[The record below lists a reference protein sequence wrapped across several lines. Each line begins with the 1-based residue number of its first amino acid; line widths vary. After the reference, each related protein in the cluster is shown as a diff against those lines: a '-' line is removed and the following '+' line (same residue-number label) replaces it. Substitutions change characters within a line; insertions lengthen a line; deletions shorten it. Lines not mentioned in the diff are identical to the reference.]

1 MPVVNFAIERLHR
14 FLPDIDLDRVI
25 EVLPFVGL
33 DIEGIDSNVLRIEYN
48 PNRPDFASDYGIV
61 RALRGILEIETGI
74 PRLEINKEVKN
85 QCVNVDKS
93 VSDIRPYIV
102 ALIAK
107 NGKLDNGTIM
117 QLSAMQDDLQ
127 NGIGRVRRKASIG
140 IHNMDPIRFPVR
152 YSTVN
157 ENFSFIPYEQESS
170 QEISS
175 IVKTSNMGK
184 DYGHILE
191 GVKRY
196 PIIVDSKDNVLAFP
210 PLVNGNITKISTD
223 TTNLFIEITGN
234 NIKTMEDILA
244 ILAIT
249 LYDAGFELQIVP
261 VNNFDGNAYTPRMD
275 VSHIDANVSDINLL
289 LGLDVQVCEIIGCL
303 KKSRLDAKET
313 RNNQLIQCCI
323 PRYRIDILN
332 YVDIAE
338 EVAIGYGIYNLKP
351 TIPYTTLVGQKNVT
365 STRINVLRN
374 TLVGLQ
380 MVEIVNFSLIS
391 KKIQYDLPGIE
402 EPENVASVNATKSSE
417 HEVLRDM
424 LLPSLLRSLSRNIH
438 AEYPQKLFEIGK
450 IFEWGQNINEH
461 WSLGAVVAH
470 NTADYTEIKSILQT
484 LLKQSFGKSIT
495 TEVAAH
501 PAFINGRC
509 ASIIVSDKCV
519 GIVGEI
525 TPFAIDNFKLRVPV
539 AAFELNISKLLQTR
553 DGLLS

>member
-1 MPVVNFAIERLHR
+1 MPVVNFAIERLYKL
-14 FLPDIDLDRVI
+14 LPGIGLRRVL
-25 EVLPFVGL
+25 EVLPFIGL
-33 DIEGIDSNVLRIEYN
+33 DIEGIDSEVLRIEYN

-61 RALRGILEIETGI
+61 RALRGLLEIETGI
-74 PRLEINKEVKN
+74 PNLKMNKEVKDY
-85 QCVNVDKS
+85 CVNVDKS
-93 VSDIRPYIV
+93 VRRIRPYIV

-107 NGKLDNGTIM
+107 NGELASSTIT
-117 QLSAMQDDLQ
+117 QLAAMKDDLQ
-127 NGIGRVRRKASIG
+127 NGIGRARRKASIG
-140 IHNMDPIRFPVR
+140 IHNMDAIQFPVR
-152 YSTVN
+152 YCTVD
-157 ENFSFIPYEQESS
+157 EDFSFTPLEHESS
-170 QEISS
+170 HKIKS
-175 IVKTSNMGK
+175 ILKTSNTGK

-191 GVKRY
+191 GVNRY

-210 PLVNGNITKISTD
+210 PITNGYITNVSPD
-223 TTNLFIEITGN
+223 NTNLFIEITGN
-234 NIKTMEDILA
+234 SIKTVEDILA

-249 LYDAGFELQIVP
+249 LYDAGFELQNVAI
-261 VNNFDGNAYTPRMD
+261 NNFDGSAYVPRMD
-275 VSHIDANVSDINLL
+275 VSYLDVNTSDINML
-289 LGLDVQVCEIIGCL
+289 LGLEAEANEIVRYL

-313 RNNQLIQCCI
+313 GNKKIIQCCI

-351 TIPYTTLVGQKNVT
+351 TIPCTTLVGQKDMT
-365 STRINVLRN
+365 STRINILRN
-374 TLVGLQ
+374 TLAGLQ

-391 KKIQYDLPGIE
+391 KKIQYGLPGIE
-402 EPENVASVNATKSSE
+402 EPENVASVNAAKSSE

-424 LLPSLLRSLSRNIH
+424 LLPSLLKSLSRNIH
-438 AEYPQKLFEIGK
+438 EEYPQKLFEIGK
-450 IFEWGQNINEH
+450 IFEWGKNINEY

-484 LLKQSFGKSIT
+484 LLKQSFGKSVT

-501 PAFINGRC
+501 PVFINGRC
-509 ASIIVSDKCV
+509 ASIIVNDECV
-519 GIVGEI
+519 GMLGEI

>member
-1 MPVVNFAIERLHR
+1 MPVVNFAIERLYKL
-14 FLPDIDLDRVI
+14 LPGIDLKRVL
-25 EVLPFVGL
+25 EVLPFIGL
-33 DIEGIDSNVLRIEYN
+33 DIEGIDSEILRIEYN

-61 RALRGILEIETGI
+61 RALRGLLEIETGI
-74 PRLEINKEVKN
+74 PNFKLNKEVKDY
-85 QCVNVDKS
+85 CVDVDKS
-93 VSDIRPYIV
+93 VRRIRPYIV

-107 NGKLDNGTIM
+107 NGELDSSTIM
-117 QLSAMQDDLQ
+117 QLAAMKDDLQ
-127 NGIGRVRRKASIG
+127 NGIGRGRRKASIG
-140 IHNMDPIRFPVR
+140 IHNMDAIQFPVR
-152 YSTVN
+152 YCAVD
-157 ENFSFIPYEQESS
+157 EDFSFTPLEHESS
-170 QEISS
+170 QKIKS
-175 IVKTSNMGK
+175 ILKTSNTGK

-210 PLVNGNITKISTD
+210 PIMNDNITSISHGNA
-223 TTNLFIEITGN
+223 NLFIEVTGN
-234 NIKTMEDILA
+234 SIKTVEDILA

-249 LYDAGFELQIVP
+249 LYDAGFELHNVTI
-261 VNNFDGNAYTPRMD
+261 NNFDGSPYAPRMD
-275 VSHIDANVSDINLL
+275 VSYLDVNTSDIQML
-289 LGLDVQVCEIIGCL
+289 LGLEAEVNEIIRYL

-313 RNNQLIQCCI
+313 RNKKIIQCCI

-351 TIPYTTLVGQKNVT
+351 TIPYTTLVGQKDMT
-365 STRINVLRN
+365 STRINILRN

-380 MVEIVNFSLIS
+380 MVEIVNFHLIS

-424 LLPSLLRSLSRNIH
+424 LLPSLLKSLSRNIH
-438 AEYPQKLFEIGK
+438 EEYPQKVFEIGK
-450 IFEWGQNINEH
+450 IFQWGQNINEY

-470 NTADYTEIKSILQT
+470 NTADYTEIKSILQA
-484 LLKQSFGKSIT
+484 LLKQSFGKSVT

-501 PAFINGRC
+501 PVFINGRC
-509 ASIIVSDKCV
+509 ASIIVNDECV
-519 GIVGEI
+519 GMLGEI
-525 TPFAIDNFKLRVPV
+525 SPFAIDNFKLRVPV

-553 DGLLS
+553 DELLS

>member
-1 MPVVNFAIERLHR
+1 MPVVNFAIERLYKL
-14 FLPDIDLDRVI
+14 LPGIDLRRVL
-25 EVLPFVGL
+25 EVLPFIGL
-33 DIEGIDSNVLRIEYN
+33 DIEGIDSEVLRIEYN

-61 RALRGILEIETGI
+61 RALRGLLEIETGI
-74 PRLEINKEVKN
+74 PNLKMNKEVKDY
-85 QCVNVDKS
+85 CVNVDKS
-93 VSDIRPYIV
+93 VRRIRPYIV

-107 NGKLDNGTIM
+107 NGELDSSTIT
-117 QLSAMQDDLQ
+117 QLAAMKDDLQ
-127 NGIGRVRRKASIG
+127 NGIGRARRKASIG
-140 IHNMDPIRFPVR
+140 IHNMDAIQFPVR
-152 YSTVN
+152 YCTVD
-157 ENFSFIPYEQESS
+157 EDFSFTPLEHESS
-170 QEISS
+170 HKIKA
-175 IVKTSNMGK
+175 ILKTSNTGK

-191 GVKRY
+191 GVNRY

-210 PLVNGNITKISTD
+210 PITNGYITNVSPD
-223 TTNLFIEITGN
+223 NTNLFIEITGN
-234 NIKTMEDILA
+234 SIKTVEDILA

-249 LYDAGFELQIVP
+249 LYDAGFELQNVAI
-261 VNNFDGNAYTPRMD
+261 NNFDGSAYVPRMD
-275 VSHIDANVSDINLL
+275 VSYLDVNTSDINMLI
-289 LGLDVQVCEIIGCL
+289 GLEAEANEIVRYL

-313 RNNQLIQCCI
+313 GNKKIIQCCI

-351 TIPYTTLVGQKNVT
+351 TIPYTTLVGQKDMT
-365 STRINVLRN
+365 STRINILRN
-374 TLVGLQ
+374 TLAGLQ

-391 KKIQYDLPGIE
+391 KKIQYGLPGIE
-402 EPENVASVNATKSSE
+402 EPENVASVNAAKSSE

-424 LLPSLLRSLSRNIH
+424 LLPSLLKSLSRNIH
-438 AEYPQKLFEIGK
+438 EEYPQKLFEIGK
-450 IFEWGQNINEH
+450 IFEWGKNINEY

-484 LLKQSFGKSIT
+484 LLKQGFGKSVT

-501 PAFINGRC
+501 PVFINGRC
-509 ASIIVSDKCV
+509 ASIIVNDECV
-519 GIVGEI
+519 GMLGEI

>member
-1 MPVVNFAIERLHR
+1 MPVVNFAIERLYKL
-14 FLPDIDLDRVI
+14 LPGIDLKRVL
-25 EVLPFVGL
+25 EVLPFIGL
-33 DIEGIDSNVLRIEYN
+33 DIEGIDSEILRIEYN

-61 RALRGILEIETGI
+61 RALRGLLEIETGI
-74 PRLEINKEVKN
+74 PNFKLNKEVKDY
-85 QCVNVDKS
+85 CVDVDKS
-93 VSDIRPYIV
+93 VRRIRPYIV

-107 NGKLDNGTIM
+107 NGELDSSTIM
-117 QLSAMQDDLQ
+117 QLAAMKDDLQ
-127 NGIGRVRRKASIG
+127 NGIGRGRRKASIG
-140 IHNMDPIRFPVR
+140 IHNMDAIQFPVR
-152 YSTVN
+152 YCTVD
-157 ENFSFIPYEQESS
+157 EDFSFTPLEHESS
-170 QEISS
+170 QKIKS
-175 IVKTSNMGK
+175 ILKTSNTGK

-210 PLVNGNITKISTD
+210 PIMNDNITSISNGNA
-223 TTNLFIEITGN
+223 NLFIEVTGN
-234 NIKTMEDILA
+234 SIKTVEDILA

-249 LYDAGFELQIVP
+249 LYDAGFELHNVTI
-261 VNNFDGNAYTPRMD
+261 NNFDGSPYAPRMD
-275 VSHIDANVSDINLL
+275 VSYLDVNTSDIQML
-289 LGLDVQVCEIIGCL
+289 LGLEAEVNEIIRYL

-313 RNNQLIQCCI
+313 RNKKIIQCCI

-351 TIPYTTLVGQKNVT
+351 TIPYTTLVGQKDMT
-365 STRINVLRN
+365 STRINILRN

-380 MVEIVNFSLIS
+380 MVEIVNFHLIS

-424 LLPSLLRSLSRNIH
+424 LLPSLLKSLSRNIH
-438 AEYPQKLFEIGK
+438 EEYPQKVFEIGK
-450 IFEWGQNINEH
+450 IFQWGQNINEY

-484 LLKQSFGKSIT
+484 LLKQSFGKSVT

-501 PAFINGRC
+501 PVFINGRC
-509 ASIIVSDKCV
+509 ASIIVNDECV
-519 GIVGEI
+519 GMLGEI
-525 TPFAIDNFKLRVPV
+525 SPFAIDNFKLRVPV
-539 AAFELNISKLLQTR
+539 AAFELNISKLFQTR
-553 DGLLS
+553 DELLS

>member
-1 MPVVNFAIERLHR
+1 MPVVNFAIERLNKL
-14 FLPDIDLDRVI
+14 LPGTDLKRVL
-25 EVLPFVGL
+25 EVLPFIGL
-33 DIEGIDSNVLRIEYN
+33 DIEGIDSEIIRIEYN

-61 RALRGILEIETGI
+61 RALRGLLEIETGI
-74 PRLEINKEVKN
+74 PNFKLNKEVN
-85 QCVNVDKS
+85 DYCVNVDKS
-93 VSDIRPYIV
+93 VRRIRPYIV
-102 ALIAK
+102 AINAK
-107 NGKLDNGTIM
+107 NGELDSSTIM
-117 QLSAMQDDLQ
+117 QLTAMKDDLQ
-127 NGIGRVRRKASIG
+127 NGIGRRRRKASIG
-140 IHNMDPIRFPVR
+140 IHNMDAIQFPLR
-152 YSTVN
+152 YCTVD
-157 ENFSFIPYEQESS
+157 EDFSFSPLEHESS
-170 QEISS
+170 QKIKS
-175 IVKTSNMGK
+175 ILKTSNTGK

-196 PIIVDSKDNVLAFP
+196 PIIVDSKDNILAFP
-210 PLVNGNITKISTD
+210 PITSGNITNISHD
-223 TTNLFIEITGN
+223 NTNLFIEVTGN
-234 NIKTMEDILA
+234 SIKTVEDILA

-249 LYDAGFELQIVP
+249 LYDAGFELQNVTIK
-261 VNNFDGNAYTPRMD
+261 NFDGSVYAPRMD
-275 VSHIDANVSDINLL
+275 VYYLDVNTSDINML
-289 LGLDVQVCEIIGCL
+289 LGLEAEVNEIVRYL

-313 RNNQLIQCCI
+313 KNEKIIQCCI

-351 TIPYTTLVGQKNVT
+351 TIPYTTLVGQKDMT
-365 STRINVLRN
+365 STRINILRN

-391 KKIQYDLPGIE
+391 KKIQYDFSGIE

-424 LLPSLLRSLSRNIH
+424 LLPSLLKSLSRNIH
-438 AEYPQKLFEIGK
+438 EEYPQRLFEIGK
-450 IFEWGQNINEH
+450 IFEWGENINEY
-461 WSLGAVVAH
+461 WALSAVVAH

-509 ASIIVSDKCV
+509 ASIIVNDKYV
-519 GIVGEI
+519 GILGEI

>member
-1 MPVVNFAIERLHR
+1 MPVVNFAIERLYKL
-14 FLPDIDLDRVI
+14 LPGIDLKRVL

-33 DIEGIDSNVLRIEYN
+33 DIEGIDSEILRIEYN

-61 RALRGILEIETGI
+61 RALRGLLEIETGI
-74 PRLEINKEVKN
+74 PNFKLNKEVKDY
-85 QCVNVDKS
+85 CVNVDKS
-93 VSDIRPYIV
+93 VRRIRPYIV

-107 NGKLDNGTIM
+107 NGELDSGTIM
-117 QLSAMQDDLQ
+117 QLAAMKDDLQ
-127 NGIGRVRRKASIG
+127 NGIGRGTRKASIG
-140 IHNMDPIRFPVR
+140 IHNMDAIQFPVR
-152 YSTVN
+152 YCTVD
-157 ENFSFIPYEQESS
+157 EDFSFTPLEHESS
-170 QEISS
+170 QKIKS
-175 IVKTSNMGK
+175 ILKTSNTGK

-210 PLVNGNITKISTD
+210 PIMNDGITSISHD
-223 TTNLFIEITGN
+223 NANLFIEVTGN
-234 NIKTMEDILA
+234 SIKTVEDILA

-249 LYDAGFELQIVP
+249 LYDAGFELHNVTI
-261 VNNFDGNAYTPRMD
+261 NNFDGSPYAPRMD
-275 VSHIDANVSDINLL
+275 VSYLDVNTSDIQML
-289 LGLDVQVCEIIGCL
+289 LGLEAEVNEIIRFL

-313 RNNQLIQCCI
+313 RNKKIIQCCI

-351 TIPYTTLVGQKNVT
+351 TIPYTTLVGQKDMT
-365 STRINVLRN
+365 STRINILRN

-380 MVEIVNFSLIS
+380 MVEIVNFHLIS
-391 KKIQYDLPGIE
+391 KKIQYDLPGID

-424 LLPSLLRSLSRNIH
+424 LLPSLLKSLSRNIH
-438 AEYPQKLFEIGK
+438 EEYPQKLFEIGK
-450 IFEWGQNINEH
+450 IFEWGQNINEY

-484 LLKQSFGKSIT
+484 LLKQSFGKSVT
-495 TEVAAH
+495 TELAAH
-501 PAFINGRC
+501 PVFINGRC
-509 ASIIVSDKCV
+509 ASIIVNDERI
-519 GIVGEI
+519 GILGEI

-539 AAFELNISKLLQTR
+539 AAFELNISQLLQTR
-553 DGLLS
+553 DELLS

>member
-1 MPVVNFAIERLHR
+1 MPVVNFAIERLYKL
-14 FLPDIDLDRVI
+14 LPGIDLKRVL
-25 EVLPFVGL
+25 EVLPFIGL
-33 DIEGIDSNVLRIEYN
+33 DIEGIDSEILRIEYN

-61 RALRGILEIETGI
+61 RALRGLLEIETGI
-74 PRLEINKEVKN
+74 PNFKLNKEVKDY
-85 QCVNVDKS
+85 CVDVDKS
-93 VSDIRPYIV
+93 VRRIRPYIV

-107 NGKLDNGTIM
+107 NGELDSSTIM
-117 QLSAMQDDLQ
+117 QLAAMKDDLQ
-127 NGIGRVRRKASIG
+127 NGIGRGRRKASIG
-140 IHNMDPIRFPVR
+140 IHNMDAIQFPVR
-152 YSTVN
+152 YCTVD
-157 ENFSFIPYEQESS
+157 EDFSFTPLEHESS
-170 QEISS
+170 QKIKS
-175 IVKTSNMGK
+175 ILKTSNTGK

-210 PLVNGNITKISTD
+210 PIMNDNITSISHGNA
-223 TTNLFIEITGN
+223 NLFIEVTGN
-234 NIKTMEDILA
+234 SIKTVEDILA

-249 LYDAGFELQIVP
+249 LYDAGFELHNVTI
-261 VNNFDGNAYTPRMD
+261 NNFDGSPYAPRMD
-275 VSHIDANVSDINLL
+275 VSYLDVNTSDIQML
-289 LGLDVQVCEIIGCL
+289 LGLEAEVNEIIRYL

-313 RNNQLIQCCI
+313 RNKKIIQCCI

-351 TIPYTTLVGQKNVT
+351 TIPYTTLVGQKDMT
-365 STRINVLRN
+365 STRINILRN

-380 MVEIVNFSLIS
+380 MVEIVNFHLIS

-424 LLPSLLRSLSRNIH
+424 LLPSLLKSLSRNIH
-438 AEYPQKLFEIGK
+438 EEYPQKVFEIGK
-450 IFEWGQNINEH
+450 IFQWGQNINEY

-484 LLKQSFGKSIT
+484 LLKQSFGKSVT

-501 PAFINGRC
+501 PVFINGRC
-509 ASIIVSDKCV
+509 ASIIVNDECV
-519 GIVGEI
+519 GMLGEI
-525 TPFAIDNFKLRVPV
+525 SPFAIDNFKLRVPV
-539 AAFELNISKLLQTR
+539 AAFELNISKLFQTR
-553 DGLLS
+553 DELLS

>member
-1 MPVVNFAIERLHR
+1 MPVVNFAIERLYKL
-14 FLPDIDLDRVI
+14 LPGIDLKRVL
-25 EVLPFVGL
+25 EVLPFIGL
-33 DIEGIDSNVLRIEYN
+33 DIEGIDSEILRIEYN

-61 RALRGILEIETGI
+61 RALRGLLEIETGI
-74 PRLEINKEVKN
+74 PNFKLNKEVKDY
-85 QCVNVDKS
+85 CVDVDKS
-93 VSDIRPYIV
+93 VRRIRPYIV

-107 NGKLDNGTIM
+107 NGKLDSSTIM
-117 QLSAMQDDLQ
+117 QLAAMKDDLQ
-127 NGIGRVRRKASIG
+127 NGIGRGRRKASIG
-140 IHNMDPIRFPVR
+140 IHNMDAIQFPVR
-152 YSTVN
+152 YCTVD
-157 ENFSFIPYEQESS
+157 EDFSFTPLEHESS
-170 QEISS
+170 QKIKS
-175 IVKTSNMGK
+175 ILKTSNTGK

-210 PLVNGNITKISTD
+210 PIMNDNITSISHGNA
-223 TTNLFIEITGN
+223 NLFIEVTGN
-234 NIKTMEDILA
+234 SIKTVEDILA

-249 LYDAGFELQIVP
+249 LYDAGFELHNVTI
-261 VNNFDGNAYTPRMD
+261 NNFDGSPYAPRMD
-275 VSHIDANVSDINLL
+275 VSYLDVNTSDIQML
-289 LGLDVQVCEIIGCL
+289 LGLEAEVNEIIRYL

-313 RNNQLIQCCI
+313 RNKKIIQCCI

-351 TIPYTTLVGQKNVT
+351 TIPYTTLVGQKDMT
-365 STRINVLRN
+365 STRINILRN

-380 MVEIVNFSLIS
+380 MVEIVNFHLIS

-424 LLPSLLRSLSRNIH
+424 LLPSLLKSLSRNIH
-438 AEYPQKLFEIGK
+438 EEYPQKVFEIGK
-450 IFEWGQNINEH
+450 IFQWGQNINEY

-484 LLKQSFGKSIT
+484 LLKQSFGKSVT

-501 PAFINGRC
+501 PVFINGRC
-509 ASIIVSDKCV
+509 ASIIVNDECV
-519 GIVGEI
+519 GMLGEI
-525 TPFAIDNFKLRVPV
+525 SPFAIDNFKLRVPV
-539 AAFELNISKLLQTR
+539 AAFELNISKLFQTR
-553 DGLLS
+553 DELLS